1 MSESKSEPFWN
12 EVANHLPAFQARVI
26 AFAARLSTDQRVSRY
41 CQRLILAGYRL
52 DGSKKPG
59 VMAWL
64 MRNGHAG
71 FVPSPNMPYY
81 GDYVR
86 NGWASNEYARR
97 AIAGMDTHTVKE

>member
-1 MSESKSEPFWN
+1 MSNPTTEPFWN
-12 EVANHLPAFQARVI
+12 EVADRLPEFQARVSR
-26 AFAARLSTDQRVSRY
+26 FAARLSTDRRVSRY
-41 CQRLILAGYRL
+41 CRRLIDAGYFF

-59 VMAWL
+59 VLPWL

-81 GDYVR
+81 GDYVH

-97 AIAGMDTHTVKE
+97 AIAGMEKE